1 MVFRPAEFRT
11 NGTGPKIEKDGYMAK
26 KIARKTSLTKG
37 VFVALLYL
45 DRFVAIDLLR
55 KSFYLWQNKSLALK
69 SFLLA
74 CLPQLKNICLFK
86 GPERRRKNGKGK
98 KSCWNF
104 WNNYW
109 FSLDVIARVYDEWS
123 IMHGK
128 RLWELDGGAT
138 VRPKLTDC
146 WK

>member
-1 MVFRPAEFRT
+1 MAKLIKAELSIC
-11 NGTGPKIEKDGYMAK
+11 PKERCSLHPRSTFVGQWSFGQVSFGRMARDRKQRKTDTWRK

-98 KSCWNF
+98 KVVEISETIIDFRW
-104 WNNYW
+104 
-109 FSLDVIARVYDEWS
+109 
-123 IMHGK
+123 M
-128 RLWELDGGAT
+128 
-138 VRPKLTDC
+138 
-146 WK
+146 